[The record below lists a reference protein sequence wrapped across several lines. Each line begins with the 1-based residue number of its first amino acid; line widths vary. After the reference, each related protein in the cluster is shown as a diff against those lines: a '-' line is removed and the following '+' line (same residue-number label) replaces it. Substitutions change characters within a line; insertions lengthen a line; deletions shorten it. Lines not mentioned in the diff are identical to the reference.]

1 MKVRHFIYGIFI
13 PKSILKNALAGKML
27 GLRNEELEISQ
38 ESIFLTSNKRGFYVS
53 RSFHCGRKLIE
64 SN

>member
-1 MKVRHFIYGIFI
+1 MFIYGVFI
-13 PKSILKNALAGKML
+13 PKSIFKDALAVRWQD
-27 GLRNEELEISQ
+27 LRCKEFEISQ
-38 ESIFLTSNKRGFYVS
+38 ECIFKASNERTFYVS